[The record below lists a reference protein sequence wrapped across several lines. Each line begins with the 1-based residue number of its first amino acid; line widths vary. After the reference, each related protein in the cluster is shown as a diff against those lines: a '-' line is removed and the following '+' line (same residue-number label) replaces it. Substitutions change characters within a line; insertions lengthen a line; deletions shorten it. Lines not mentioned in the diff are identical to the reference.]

1 MLQKVTFSI
10 LLLLLSSAVFA
21 QTKMPTRFIE
31 LGVSTNS
38 YKGDL
43 SHSYS
48 QWANGVHVGVLFNK
62 KKRINGHLNLMIG
75 SAVAQN
81 PNYSFDDGSE
91 PQPTPNKYARI
102 RMYALNYDLHLNLYK
117 KHNLIVYLYQ
127 GVGLV
132 RFDPRD
138 TENKKLQDQLKTRA
152 QSESYSNIAF
162 MLPNGLGAMYVFKP
176 GIGVGFQAGW
186 LNTMSDYIDNVSK
199 WGDKTKNDNVLVY
212 KMTVYIPFSP
222 KEQPKLHTSPDS
234 N

>member
-1 MLQKVTFSI
+1 MLQKVTFS
-10 LLLLLSSAVFA
+10 LLLLILLSSAGFA
-21 QTKMPTRFIE
+21 QNTMPTRFIE

-48 QWANGVHVGVLFNK
+48 QWANGVHVGILFNK
-62 KKRINGHLNLMIG
+62 KKRVNGHFNLMLG

-102 RMYALNYDLHLNLYK
+102 KMYAFNYDLHLNLYK

-127 GVGLV
+127 GIGLV

-138 TENKKLQDQLKTRA
+138 TDNKKLQDQLKTRA
-152 QSESYSNIAF
+152 QGESYSNIAF
-162 MLPNGLGAMYVFKP
+162 MLPNGIGAMYVSKP
-176 GIGVGFQAGW
+176 GFAVGFQAGW
-186 LNTMSDYIDNVSK
+186 LNTQSDYIDNVSK
-199 WGDKTKNDNVLVY
+199 WGDRAKKDNVLVY
-212 KMTVYIPFSP
+212 KMTVSIPFSP
-222 KEQPKLHTSPDS
+222 KE
-234 N
+234 